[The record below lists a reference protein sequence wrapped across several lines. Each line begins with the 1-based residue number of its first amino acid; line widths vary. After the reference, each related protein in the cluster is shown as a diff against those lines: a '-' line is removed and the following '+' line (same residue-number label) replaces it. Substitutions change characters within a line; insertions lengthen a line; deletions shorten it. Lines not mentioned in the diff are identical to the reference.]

1 MLRVRHSMRRRTKN
15 IYRSPTRPIQRHI
28 PKPAT
33 NLMITIKKYSNRRLY
48 DTSQSSYITLEDLA
62 EKIRQGDDVRVVDAK
77 TDRDLTQQVLA
88 QIILESRGAA
98 KLLPVPLLMRLIRM
112 GEDNLAEFFSQYMS
126 WSLEIYLRFK
136 QGYEKVSP
144 YNPLAALGFGESNPL
159 MRMFGGQQAPWDNT
173 PPWQDYQPPQQPPS
187 QPAPP
192 PQADEPGLAEESSE
206 EVAAM
211 RKEIDELKELVKQ
224 MAGKEE

>member
-1 MLRVRHSMRRRTKN
+1 
-15 IYRSPTRPIQRHI
+15 
-28 PKPAT
+28 
-33 NLMITIKKYSNRRLY
+33 MITIKKYSNRRLY

-62 EKIRQGDDVRVVDAK
+62 EKIRSGSDVRVVDAK

-112 GEDNLAEFFSQYMS
+112 GEDNLAEFFGQYMN

-144 YNPLAALGFGESNPL
+144 FNAFASLPFGDANPL
-159 MRMFGGQQAPWDNT
+159 MRMFGGQKAPWDNT
-173 PPWQDYQPPQQPPS
+173 PPWQDFQPSETSRQAPQQV
-187 QPAPP
+187 APP
-192 PQADEPGLAEESSE
+192 ADDEGLDEESSE
-206 EVAAM
+206 ASAEDVAAM
-211 RKEIDELKELVKQ
+211 RQELDELKDLIRG
-224 MAGKEE
+224 MAGKE

>member
-1 MLRVRHSMRRRTKN
+1 
-15 IYRSPTRPIQRHI
+15 
-28 PKPAT
+28 
-33 NLMITIKKYSNRRLY
+33 MITIKKYSNRRLY

-62 EKIRQGDDVRVVDAK
+62 EKIRRGNDVRVVDAK
-77 TDRDLTQQVLA
+77 TDADLTQQVLA

-112 GEDNLAEFFSQYMS
+112 GQDNLAEFFGQYMS

-136 QGYEKVSP
+136 QGYEKMSP
-144 YNPLAALGFGESNPL
+144 FNPFGAMPFGDSNPL
-159 MRMFGGQQAPWDNT
+159 MRMFGGQKAPWDNT
-173 PPWQDYQPPQQPPS
+173 PPWQDYQPPQAPPE

-192 PQADEPGLAEESSE
+192 AEGEGLGEESSE

-224 MAGKEE
+224 MAGQSGE

>member
-1 MLRVRHSMRRRTKN
+1 
-15 IYRSPTRPIQRHI
+15 
-28 PKPAT
+28 
-33 NLMITIKKYSNRRLY
+33 MITIKKYSNRRLY

-62 EKIRQGDDVRVVDAK
+62 DKIRQGNDVRVVDAK
-77 TDRDLTQQVLA
+77 SDEDLTQQVLA

-144 YNPLAALGFGESNPL
+144 YNPFGSLPFAESNPL
-159 MRMFGGQQAPWDNT
+159 MRMFGGQKAPWDTT
-173 PPWQDYQPPQQPPS
+173 PPWQDYQSTQQSPT

-192 PQADEPGLAEESSE
+192 PEPEEPGLGEQSSE

-224 MAGKEE
+224 MAGNAGD

>member
-1 MLRVRHSMRRRTKN
+1 
-15 IYRSPTRPIQRHI
+15 
-28 PKPAT
+28 
-33 NLMITIKKYSNRRLY
+33 MITIKKYSNRRLY

-62 EKIRQGDDVRVVDAK
+62 EKIREEDDVRVVDAK
-77 TDRDLTQQVLA
+77 TDQDLTQQVLA

-144 YNPLAALGFGESNPL
+144 YNPFGALPFADSNPL
-159 MRMFGGQQAPWDNT
+159 MRMFGGQKAPWDTT
-173 PPWQDYQPPQQPPS
+173 PPWQSYEAS
-187 QPAPP
+187 AQPAPP
-192 PQADEPGLAEESSE
+192 PEPEERGLAEESSE

-224 MAGKEE
+224 MASNTGD